1 MTSGNAEPDK
11 GSPPARYAVMGN
23 PVEHS
28 QSPRIHR
35 LFAQQTGVNLSYERI
50 LVPLE
55 GFVETV
61 RKFREAGGRGANVT
75 VPFKQQAYVLADQCS
90 QRAEQAGAANTLRF
104 DPVIGIEGD
113 NTDGAGLMHD
123 LQDNLDAPLNGA
135 RVLLLGA
142 GGAARGVLGPL
153 LERGPREVVV
163 ANRTAA
169 KARDLAKR
177 FGVLGPVWGCGYD
190 ELSSMPFDLVINA
203 TSAGLSG
210 TRPPLSAAVVQRD
223 TFCYDMVYGEGAR
236 AFLSWARD
244 AGAGRVADGL
254 GMLVE
259 QAACSFEFWHG
270 RRPLTKEVIETLR
283 AELPLAV

>member
-1 MTSGNAEPDK
+1 MTSDNTDRLDG
-11 GSPPARYAVMGN
+11 PPECYAVMGN

-35 LFAQQTGVNLSYERI
+35 LFAEQTGENLSYERI
-50 LVPLE
+50 CVPLE
-55 GFVETV
+55 GFADAV
-61 RKFREAGGRGANVT
+61 REFREAGGRGVNVT

-104 DPVIGIEGD
+104 DPAIGIEGD
-113 NTDGAGLMHD
+113 NTDGAGLMCD
-123 LQDNLDAPLNGA
+123 LQDNLAAPVKGA

-142 GGAARGVLGPL
+142 GGAVRGVLGPL
-153 LERGPREVVV
+153 LESGPREVVV
-163 ANRTAA
+163 VNRTAA

-177 FGVLGPVWGCGYD
+177 FEVLGPVWGCGYA
-190 ELSSMPFDLVINA
+190 ELPPAPFDLVING
-203 TSAGLSG
+203 TSAGLAG
-210 TRPPLSAAVVQRD
+210 TRAPLSAAVVQRN

-236 AFLSWARD
+236 PFLSWARE

-259 QAACSFEFWHG
+259 QAASAFEFWRR